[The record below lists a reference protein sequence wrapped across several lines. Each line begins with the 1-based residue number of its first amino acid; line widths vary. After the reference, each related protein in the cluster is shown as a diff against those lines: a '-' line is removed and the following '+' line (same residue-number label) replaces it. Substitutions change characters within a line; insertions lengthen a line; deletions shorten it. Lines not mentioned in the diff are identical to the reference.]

1 MARAKTTTSAAE
13 RLAAE
18 RETLI
23 ADLNQIIVDAEQFL
37 KTVGAEG
44 NEQVQIMRA
53 KVQESLGLARQR
65 LLDLEASLIE
75 TGRAAKKKT
84 RVAAQAAD
92 VYVHEHPWQTIGLV
106 AGAGIL
112 IGLLLNRQQ

>member
-1 MARAKTTTSAAE
+1 MARAKATT
-13 RLAAE
+13 LADA

-23 ADLNQIIVDAEQFL
+23 EDLNRIIADAEQFL
-37 KTVGAEG
+37 KTAGAEG
-44 NEQVQIMRA
+44 NEQAQLLRA
-53 KVQESLGLARQR
+53 KVQESLGLAKQR
-65 LLDLEASLIE
+65 LVELEESLLE
-75 TGRAAKKKT
+75 TGRQATQRT

-92 VYVHEHPWQTIGLV
+92 TYVHEHPWQTIGLV

>member
-1 MARAKTTTSAAE
+1 MARAKATTVAE
-13 RLAAE
+13 RLTAE

-23 ADLNQIIVDAEQFL
+23 DDLNKIIVDAEQFL

-44 NEQVQIMRA
+44 NEQAQIMRA
-53 KVQESLGLARQR
+53 KVQESLALARQR
-65 LLDLEASLIE
+65 LLDLEDSLIE
-75 TGRAAKKKT
+75 TGKLAKERT
-84 RVAAQAAD
+84 RVAAQVAD
-92 VYVHEHPWQTIGLV
+92 TYVHEHPWQTIGLV